1 MAKIKSA
8 TEQSRRE
15 RIETLLPFAFCPL
28 PFDFLFILVA
38 LLFTAAP
45 AAATFRASAVKVDI
59 TPAGPQWLLG
69 YAARQST
76 GVHDKIY
83 HRIAAMDDGDTQF
96 FLVATDLCLFSPEI
110 YDEMAQELK
119 HETGIDSKRVW
130 WTVTHTHSAPE
141 VGPAG
146 MYKVL
151 LAGRSGHEWDREYTQ
166 RVKKSLIEGI
176 KEAKAKLMP
185 ARLAMGTGLSRANI
199 NRRARDVN
207 GQISLGLNPDGPVDR
222 QIGLIRLEKPDGTPI
237 ALVANYAMH
246 GTVLGGKYLEISGDG
261 PGVVAAYVEEKVGAP
276 MLYVNG
282 AAGNLAPIY
291 TVTDNPRSGH
301 LSEFNVL
308 LGDRILEANRLI
320 GAATEAVKLWT
331 GEHVIE
337 TPRKNGMGWPEELG
351 SYSRVSSPGTPLVR
365 LPIRFLRLNDT
376 VVWAAP
382 VELFCEI
389 AMRVRAE
396 SPFAHTFYFGYAN
409 GWLGYLPTAKA
420 FEEGG
425 YEPRTSPFTER
436 AERDLTEGVITFLQG
451 LR

>member
-1 MAKIKSA
+1 MGLYYLAMLRSLF
-8 TEQSRRE
+8 
-15 RIETLLPFAFCPL
+15 LLLLA
-28 PFDFLFILVA
+28 VA
-38 LLFTAAP
+38 PGVAA
-45 AAATFRASAVKVDI
+45 FRASAVKVDI
-59 TPAGPQWLLG
+59 TPSDPQWLLG

-76 GVHDKIY
+76 GVHDRIY
-83 HRIAAMDDGDTQF
+83 HRIAAMDDGTTQF

-110 YDEMAQELK
+110 YDQFAQELER
-119 HETGIDSKRVW
+119 ETGIDAKHVW

-166 RVKKSLIEGI
+166 RVTKSLIAGI
-176 KEAKAKLMP
+176 KDARAKLVP
-185 ARLAMGTGLSRANI
+185 ARLAVGTGMSRANI

-222 QIGLIRLEKPDGTPI
+222 QIGLIRLEKTDGTLI

-261 PGVVAAYVEEKVGAP
+261 PGTVAAYVEDRLGAP

-282 AAGNLAPIY
+282 AAGNIAPIY
-291 TVTDNPRSGH
+291 TVADNPKSGH
-301 LSEFNVL
+301 LTEFNVL
-308 LGDRILEANRLI
+308 LGDRILKANSAM
-320 GAATEAVKLWT
+320 GAAAAEVKLWV
-331 GEHVIE
+331 GQHMIE
-337 TPRKNGMGWPEELG
+337 TPRKSGMGWPDELG
-351 SYSRVSSPGTPLVR
+351 TYSRISSAGTPLVR
-365 LPIRFLRLNDT
+365 LPVRFLRINNTL
-376 VVWAAP
+376 VWAAP

-396 SPFAHTFYFGYAN
+396 SPFPQTFYFGYAN

-425 YEPRTSPFTER
+425 YEPKTSPFTGQVEL
-436 AERDLTEGVITFLQG
+436 DLAEGVITFLNG
-451 LR
+451 LPR

>member
-1 MAKIKSA
+1 MLRSLFVLLLSSAHGMAA
-8 TEQSRRE
+8 
-15 RIETLLPFAFCPL
+15 
-28 PFDFLFILVA
+28 
-38 LLFTAAP
+38 
-45 AAATFRASAVKVDI
+45 FRASAVTVDI
-59 TPAGPQWLLG
+59 TPQGPQWLLG

-83 HRIAAMDDGDTQF
+83 HRIAAMDDGATQF
-96 FLVATDLCLFSPEI
+96 FLIATDLCLFSPQI
-110 YDEMAQELK
+110 YEEFAQELRRD
-119 HETGIDSKRVW
+119 TGIESKYVW

-151 LAGRSGHEWDREYTQ
+151 LAGRSGHEWDREYTEH
-166 RVKKSLIEGI
+166 VKKSLIEGI
-176 KEAKAKLMP
+176 KEAKAKLEP
-185 ARLAMGTGLSRANI
+185 ARLAVGTGLSRANI

-237 ALVANYAMH
+237 ALIANYAMH

-261 PGVVAAYVEEKVGAP
+261 PGVVAAYVSEKLGAP

-282 AAGNLAPIY
+282 AAGNIAPIY

-308 LGDRILEANRLI
+308 LGDRILEANRAM
-320 GAATEAVKLWT
+320 GAATADVKLWAA
-331 GEHVIE
+331 EQVIE

-351 SYSRVSSPGTPLVR
+351 AYSRVPSAGAPLVR
-365 LPIRFLRLNDT
+365 LPVRFLRLNDT
-376 VVWAAP
+376 LVWAAP

-389 AMRVRAE
+389 ALRVRAE
-396 SPFAHTFYFGYAN
+396 SPFSHTFYFGYSN

-420 FEEGG
+420 FVEGG

-436 AERDLTEGVITFLQG
+436 VERDLTESVIAFLQG
-451 LR
+451 LPR

>member
-1 MAKIKSA
+1 MLRSFFVLLLASTPGMAA
-8 TEQSRRE
+8 
-15 RIETLLPFAFCPL
+15 
-28 PFDFLFILVA
+28 
-38 LLFTAAP
+38 
-45 AAATFRASAVKVDI
+45 FRASAVTVDI
-59 TPAGPQWLLG
+59 TPSGPQWLLG

-76 GVHDKIY
+76 GVHDKIF
-83 HRIAAMDDGDTQF
+83 HRIAAMDDDATQF
-96 FLVATDLCLFSPEI
+96 FLIATDLCLFSPQI
-110 YDEMAQELK
+110 YEEFAQELER
-119 HETGIDSKRVW
+119 ETGIESKHVW

-166 RVKKSLIEGI
+166 FVKKSRIEGI
-176 KEAKAKLMP
+176 KEAKAKLGP
-185 ARLAMGTGLSRANI
+185 ARLAVGTGLSRANI

-222 QIGLIRLEKPDGTPI
+222 QIGLIRLEKLDGTPI
-237 ALVANYAMH
+237 ALIANYAMH

-261 PGVVAAYVEEKVGAP
+261 PGVVAAYVSKKIGAP

-308 LGDRILEANRLI
+308 LGDRILEANRAL
-320 GAATEAVKLWT
+320 GAATADVKLWA
-331 GEHVIE
+331 GDHVIE
-337 TPRKNGMGWPEELG
+337 TPRKSGMGWPEELG
-351 SYSRVSSPGTPLVR
+351 AYSRVPSEGTPLVR
-365 LPIRFLRLNDT
+365 LPVRFLRLNDT
-376 VVWAAP
+376 LVWAAP

-389 AMRVRAE
+389 ALQVRAE
-396 SPFAHTFYFGYAN
+396 SPFSHTFYFGYAN

-420 FEEGG
+420 FAEGG

-436 AERDLTEGVITFLQG
+436 VERDLTEGVIAFLQG
-451 LR
+451 LPR